1 MNTQTIINS
10 RDRSSTTPHEP
21 TCGLPRSPE
30 QSREEETKNENGKYE
45 QSC

>member
-1 MNTQTIINS
+1 MHTQTIINS
-10 RDRSSTTPHEP
+10 RDRSSTTPHVSAR
-21 TCGLPRSPE
+21 GLPRSPE